1 MSQRNKVLIMC
12 FMVAVTALMW
22 SGTVLFRLQPTN
34 SVRWEQEVTVFG
46 HTVFCEKKTQE
57 LIIPKDGEGRFSV
70 SWHTPDPGFITGIL
84 VRDPQGTPVFG
95 VTGDIAS
102 SESTVLQLSAGSY
115 TLETYLMTDEE
126 SYLSFGDMISANR
139 DQEDGEN
146 QRHDVFTSQI
156 IRDGTWR
163 LELSAAF
170 LPMKGGI
177 PPMLQLALSSGLLGV
192 FLGILLFT
200 LPLKG
205 RSAKR
210 VYDERQELI
219 RGRGYR
225 LAFLTTAAYCGI
237 MMILEISGVT
247 VFMERAV
254 ELGIGALLGL
264 CVHAVYCIRK
274 DGYYGLNENIRKRF
288 GIMTGLMVL
297 NGLNI
302 VFQIKGGGVFWDG
315 GLTFHS
321 LSVFL
326 FLFLVIVLVS
336 LTLRYAALVKGGRNK
351 EDT

>member
-1 MSQRNKVLIMC
+1 MSQRNKVLILCLVM
-12 FMVAVTALMW
+12 AAAALMW
-22 SGTVLFRLQPTN
+22 TGTVLYRLESAN
-34 SVRWEQEVTVFG
+34 SVRWEQEVTVSD

-57 LIIPKDGEGRFSV
+57 LIIPQDGEGRFLI
-70 SWHTPDPGFITGIL
+70 SWITSDPGFITGIL
-84 VRDPQGTPVFG
+84 VRDPQGAPVFG

-102 SESTVLQLSAGSY
+102 SESTKLQLSAGSY

-146 QRHDVFTSQI
+146 QRHDVFTPQI
-156 IRDGTWR
+156 IKDGTWR

-170 LPMKGGI
+170 LPAKSGI
-177 PPMLQLALSSGLLGV
+177 PPMLQLTLSAGLLGV

-205 RSAKR
+205 HSAKR
-210 VYDERQELI
+210 VYDERQEVI

-225 LAFLTTAAYCGI
+225 LAFLTMAAYCGV
-237 MMILEISGVT
+237 MMIWEISGVT

-274 DGYYGLNENIRKRF
+274 DGYYG
-288 GIMTGLMVL
+288 M
-297 NGLNI
+297 
-302 VFQIKGGGVFWDG
+302 
-315 GLTFHS
+315 
-321 LSVFL
+321 LSW
-326 FLFLVIVLVS
+326 
-336 LTLRYAALVKGGRNK
+336 
-351 EDT
+351 